1 MATPLANGIVLK
13 VLKIYAPYPG
23 LDESGLG
30 LHAEES
36 DLINRLHVLNGV
48 PGAHEGIAVAAPGKN
63 LHVKGLFKFC
73 KGGRFTHPCVAQRL
87 PARSL
92 LHCLGND
99 LVGTCHGIALVK
111 IKGTCSTALDLP
123 KEGLLQLGHVL
134 LYGLFCSTLHSA
146 VYGRVDFEAVGVEVV
161 FAAVGLAVGR
171 NPLLH
176 VLANVFAQVGSQ
188 TLVVP
193 PRGKVDFYRQGLEGV
208 GLFFGK
214 EAAFFHLTEHGIAAV
229 HSGLFLPLTG
239 RVVNPRALAHS
250 YKHSRLLDV
259 EFCRHLAEVDVGR
272 VVNAYPLVQKVKL
285 VEVHRNKFLLGIAGL
300 QLH

>member
-1 MATPLANGIVLK
+1 MANGIVLK

-63 LHVKGLFKFC
+63 LHIKGLFKFC

-134 LYGLFCSTLHSA
+134 LYGLFCSALHSA
-146 VYGRVDFEAVGVEVV
+146 VYGRVDFETVGVEVV

-193 PRGKVDFYRQGLEGV
+193 PGGKVDFYRQGLKGV
-208 GLFFGK
+208 GLFFGN
-214 EAAFFHLTEHGIAAV
+214 EVAVLHLAKHGISTV
-229 HSGLFLPLTG
+229 QRRLLTALAG
-239 RVVNPRALAHS
+239 RVVEPRVFAHS
-250 YKHSRLLDV
+250 H
-259 EFCRHLAEVDVGR
+259 E
-272 VVNAYPLVQKVKL
+272 
-285 VEVHRNKFLLGIAGL
+285 
-300 QLH
+300 